1 MITQEELSKRVDAG
15 FDVQLG
21 QLAELVSIPSVSSD
35 PASEG
40 EVLRAAEMV
49 RSQFEALGF
58 DAEIRTAPA
67 EDGTPGRPAVLAK
80 SPVKEG
86 LPTVLLYA
94 HHDVQPAGDPSKWSS
109 APFEMEVRDGRAYG
123 RGTSD
128 DGAGVVVHMGVVR
141 AFEGDLPVNLV
152 VFVEGEEEVGSPSFT
167 NFLEKYHEELD
178 SDVIVVADSGN
189 WTVDTPGVTSS
200 LRGVATVDVTLKV
213 LDHAVHSGMFGG
225 PILDAVTLASRLIT
239 TLHNENG
246 DVAVKGLGGDPRS
259 QVEWPESEFR
269 KDASTVEG
277 YRLAGT
283 ADLAA
288 QIWTMPA
295 ISVIGLDAT
304 SVENSANAIIPE
316 CTFRL
321 SLRTVPGTDTSDA
334 TDHLVKHLEAHR
346 PFGAEMTV
354 AVREAGPAYVVDLQH
369 PVVET
374 LNECLEAAWGSPAIA
389 IGQGGSI
396 PFVAEFDRAFPEAV
410 VLVTGVEDPAS
421 NAHSEDESQSLKVL
435 RNATLA
441 EALLLAKLG
450 NDLS

>member
-1 MITQEELSKRVDAG
+1 M
-15 FDVQLG
+15 
-21 QLAELVSIPSVSSD
+21 
-35 PASEG
+35 
-40 EVLRAAEMV
+40 
-49 RSQFEALGF
+49 
-58 DAEIRTAPA
+58 
-67 EDGTPGRPAVLAK
+67 
-80 SPVKEG
+80 
-86 LPTVLLYA
+86 
-94 HHDVQPAGDPSKWSS
+94 
-109 APFEMEVRDGRAYG
+109 
-123 RGTSD
+123 
-128 DGAGVVVHMGVVR
+128 
-141 AFEGDLPVNLV
+141 
-152 VFVEGEEEVGSPSFT
+152 
-167 NFLEKYHEELD
+167 
-178 SDVIVVADSGN
+178 VADSGN